1 MKIVFMGTPEFAVPS
16 LEALIQHHE
25 VIGVVSQPD
34 RPKGRGKKLV
44 PTPVKAC
51 ALAHQ
56 IPVFQPDSVKEES
69 FQETLR
75 SLQPDLI
82 AVVAFGQ
89 ILPVDI
95 LNIPPYGC
103 INVHGSLLPFYRG
116 AAPMQWA
123 VINAE
128 EKTGV
133 TTMYMTKGLDSGDML
148 LKAEI
153 PLTSED
159 TYGSVHDKLS
169 TLGADLLIQTIAG
182 LEKQEITPIPQNHEI
197 STYAPMITKE
207 LCHIDWSKSAEEIVH
222 LIHGLSPVPG
232 AYTCYGEEKWKIW
245 NGEAIVYQGQ
255 EVPGQIISVSKKDF
269 MVMTGNGALKILEL
283 QGSGGKRM
291 STDAYLRGHEI
302 QAGVLLQ

>member
-16 LEALIQHHE
+16 LETLIQHHE

-56 IPVFQPDSVKEES
+56 IPVFQPDSVKEAS
-69 FQETLR
+69 FQEMLR
-75 SLQPDLI
+75 SLRPDLI

-123 VINAE
+123 VINGE

-133 TTMYMTKGLDSGDML
+133 TTMYMAKGLDSGDML

-291 STDAYLRGHEI
+291 HTDAYLRGHEI

>member
-16 LEALIQHHE
+16 LETLIQHHE

-56 IPVFQPDSVKEES
+56 IPVFQPDSVKEAS
-69 FQETLR
+69 FQEMLR
-75 SLQPDLI
+75 SLRPDLI

-123 VINAE
+123 VINGE

-133 TTMYMTKGLDSGDML
+133 TTMYMAKGLDSGDML

>member
-34 RPKGRGKKLV
+34 KPKGRGKKLV

-51 ALAHQ
+51 ALEHQ
-56 IPVFQPDSVKEES
+56 IPVFQPDSVKEAS
-69 FQETLR
+69 FHETLR

>member
-34 RPKGRGKKLV
+34 KPKGRGKKLV

-56 IPVFQPDSVKEES
+56 IPVFQPDSVKEAS
-69 FQETLR
+69 FHETLR

>member
-25 VIGVVSQPD
+25 VVGVVSQPD
-34 RPKGRGKKLV
+34 KPKGRGKKLV

-51 ALAHQ
+51 ALEHK
-56 IPVFQPDSVKEES
+56 IPVFQPDSVKEAS

-95 LNIPPYGC
+95 LNLPPYGC

-123 VINAE
+123 VINGE

-133 TTMYMTKGLDSGDML
+133 TTMYMAKGLDSGDML

-182 LEKQEITPIPQNHEI
+182 LEEQEITPIPQNHEI

>member
-34 RPKGRGKKLV
+34 KPKGRGKKLV

-51 ALAHQ
+51 ALEHQ
-56 IPVFQPDSVKEES
+56 IPVFQPDSVKEAS

-95 LNIPPYGC
+95 LNLPPFGC

-123 VINAE
+123 VINGE

-133 TTMYMTKGLDSGDML
+133 TTMYMAKGLDSGDML